1 MRQETFSST
10 GKHLVVVA
18 DDFGRSSSIN
28 RAIADAHDRGIVTAA
43 SLMAVGEAF
52 EEAVLMARERRALSV
67 GLHVTLCDGSSLL
80 PHSLIP
86 ELVSVDGHF
95 EKKPAKAWMKIRP
108 SLLQQIEQ
116 EIKVQ
121 FNRIEESGIRPTH
134 IDGHHHLHMHPL
146 VFKILCRQASERGI
160 RWVRIPKEP
169 LPLILALRSRS
180 RGIVPF
186 LEWSVFGMLSAYNR
200 ALARRYGLLIARR
213 TYGLSA
219 TGSLNEERLLEILN
233 CLVISVN
240 ELFSHPDMSTE
251 SGVRELDAL
260 TSIRV
265 RERLASL
272 GVDLAGYRELSE
284 GATNRRSVWGRV

>member
-1 MRQETFSST
+1 MRLEPFTSA

-52 EEAVLMARERRALSV
+52 EEAVLMARERRSLSV
-67 GLHVTLCDGSSLL
+67 GLHLTLCDGRSLL
-80 PHSLIP
+80 PHSTIP

-95 EKKPAKAWMKIRP
+95 EKKPAKAWLKIRP
-108 SLLQQIEQ
+108 SLLRQIEQ
-116 EIKVQ
+116 EIKMQ

-134 IDGHHHLHMHPL
+134 VDGHHHLHMHPL
-146 VFKILCRQASERGI
+146 IFKILCRQASERGV
-160 RWVRIPKEP
+160 RWIRIPKEP
-169 LPLILALRSRS
+169 LSLILALRSRS
-180 RGIVPF
+180 RGMAPL

-200 ALARRYGLLIARR
+200 AVARSYGLLIARR

-219 TGSLNEERLLEILN
+219 TGSLNEKRLLQILDR
-233 CLVISVN
+233 LVISVN

-251 SGVRELDAL
+251 AGMRELGAL

-272 GVDLAGYRELSE
+272 GVDLASYRELSE
-284 GATNRRSVWGRV
+284 GATNFRSVWGRV